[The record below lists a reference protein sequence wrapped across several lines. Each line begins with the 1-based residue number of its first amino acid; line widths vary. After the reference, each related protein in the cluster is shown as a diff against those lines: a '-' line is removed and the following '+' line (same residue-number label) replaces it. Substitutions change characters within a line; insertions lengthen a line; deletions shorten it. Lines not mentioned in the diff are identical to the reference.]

1 MYSKGLERFLQ
12 AKKVSSQQAINAFL
26 QSKEITDFTAK
37 NHFKVN
43 GYINA
48 NFEAFATFVDQSIKN
63 GTLKGKAVK
72 LNTYWEAQ
80 RERSAMVGAEFH
92 NCNKHEIAL
101 YNTIGKFDGLIHLSK
116 TQSFFNK
123 RGILLPGNNSEA
135 ISRIGKLLPKLQFII
150 NHELFEEYQNHIT
163 KTE

>member
-1 MYSKGLERFLQ
+1 MYNKGLERFLQ
-12 AKKVSSQQAINAFL
+12 AKKVSSQKAINAFL

-63 GTLKGKAVK
+63 GTLTGKAVK
-72 LNTYWEAQ
+72 LNTSWEIQ
-80 RERSAMVGAEFH
+80 RQRSAAIGAEFH
-92 NCNKHEIAL
+92 DCNADEIAL
-101 YNTIGKFDGLIHLSK
+101 YNDICKYDDCIHLSK

-123 RGILLPGNNSEA
+123 RGVLLPGNNHEA

-150 NHELFEEYQNHIT
+150 NHSLFEEY
-163 KTE
+163 KAFLG